1 MATPGYQYTEHTG
14 TEIRARLASRLNDPD
29 NCFWSASE
37 LDVYIQEALDT
48 WALYSQF
55 YSCKSTLTVA
65 AGEVEVD
72 LNTLLTSTTTGSE
85 APLKFTISGQKIL
98 SSILLHLVETRNPDV
113 TTYTPTTHISANL
126 LNHYISIAFNQ
137 FIQDSACY
145 VNKREYPITAPIL
158 SGEPI
163 YSLDQ
168 SINNIV
174 RAEHITLANDIRLL
188 RRVSLENSKYIEP
201 GVWNS
206 KARPKYYSL
215 ETTAALKL
223 YLLPWPNDISTLRLY
238 TIEHSPLLV
247 NLLSSD
253 QSWNLPYEF
262 WPAIKFLALHK
273 IYSTDGPTRW
283 PQMSTY
289 CLSRYNQYV
298 QLARGYSALSDGW
311 TEEGLLTFTTIGSFD
326 NTYTGWRN
334 KSSLNTLT
342 GGATPRRELAI
353 LSPNKVFIRQKLDR
367 TLGLSFD
374 VVRNAPNFTPSD
386 PFPIGE
392 DYLPYVLD
400 YSEHLAL
407 LKSGGK
413 EFSDSMPLY
422 SNFLYGAG
430 RVNDKLDAS
439 IISPDK
445 GSQFAKFTVATADS
459 DRQQAST
466 SQQQQGQG

>member
-14 TEIRARLASRLNDPD
+14 TEVRARLASRLNDPD

-55 YSCKSTLTVA
+55 YSCKATLTVA

-72 LNTLLTSTTTGSE
+72 LNTLVTPTTTGSE
-85 APLKFTISGQKIL
+85 SPLKFTIGGQKIL
-98 SSILLHLVETRNPDV
+98 SSILLHLVETRNPDLTAYV
-113 TTYTPTTHISANL
+113 PTSHISSNL
-126 LNHYISIAFNQ
+126 LNHYIAIAFNQ
-137 FIQDSACY
+137 FIQDSASY
-145 VNKREYPITAPIL
+145 VNKREFAITAPIL
-158 SGEPI
+158 AGETV

-174 RAEHITLANDIRLL
+174 RAEHITIENDIRLL

-238 TIEHSPLLV
+238 TIEHTPLSV
-247 NLLSSD
+247 DLLTSD
-253 QSWNLPYEF
+253 QSWNVPYEF

-283 PQMSTY
+283 PQMASY

-311 TEEGLLTFTTIGSFD
+311 IEEGLLTFTSIGSFD

-334 KSSLNTLT
+334 KAALSTLT
-342 GGATPRRELAI
+342 GAATPRRELAI
-353 LSPNKVFIRQKLDR
+353 LSPNKVFIRQKIDR
-367 TLGLSFD
+367 VLGLSFD
-374 VVRNAPNFTPSD
+374 VVRNAPTVVTSD

-392 DYLPYVLD
+392 DYLSYILD
-400 YSEHLAL
+400 YAEHLAMI
-407 LKSGGK
+407 KSGGK
-413 EFSDSMPLY
+413 EFFDSMPLY
-422 SNFLYGAG
+422 SSFLYGAG
-430 RVNDKLDAS
+430 RVNDKLDAA

-445 GSQFAKFTVATADS
+445 GSQFAKFTSATADS
-459 DRQQAST
+459 DKQQAEAPKA
-466 SQQQQGQG
+466 QGQ